1 MVTCI
6 EKKNINNTLEK
17 KQKPMYNINAKKQIS
32 VRTLGAKNKERRKDN
47 LSIKI
52 KKLPIAERPYE
63 KLELYGEKTLSDA
76 ELLAI
81 IIKSGTKEETSVE
94 LARRILNLNEGID
107 AKDLNFLREK
117 SLEEFMQIKGIG
129 RVKAI
134 QLKALCEFATR
145 MNKPTDY
152 RKIII
157 REPKDIAK
165 IMIPEMKH
173 LKTETLKIVILNNAN
188 EILKIQNVAIGNTN
202 MVAAG
207 AKNILAEAVKI
218 QAPKIILT
226 HNHPSGNPMPS
237 DKDIEFT
244 KRMQEACKILGIQ
257 LLDHIIIAGDSYISI
272 VGSVLKK

>member
-1 MVTCI
+1 M
-6 EKKNINNTLEK
+6 
-17 KQKPMYNINAKKQIS
+17 
-32 VRTLGAKNKERRKDN
+32 
-47 LSIKI
+47 SIKI
-52 KKLPIAERPYE
+52 KKLPTSERPYE
-63 KLELYGEKTLSDA
+63 KLELYGEKALTDA

-94 LARRILNLNEGID
+94 LARRILNLNENID
-107 AKDLNFLREK
+107 SKDLNFLREK

-134 QLKALCEFATR
+134 QIKALCEFAIR

-157 REPKDIAK
+157 REPKDIAQ

-173 LKTETLKIVILNNAN
+173 LKTEALKIVILNNSN
-188 EILKIQNVAIGNTN
+188 EILKIQNVAVGNANT
-202 MVAAG
+202 VAADT
-207 AKNILAEAVKI
+207 KNVLSEAVKM
-218 QAPKIILT
+218 QAPKIILI

-244 KRMQEACKILGIQ
+244 KNIKEACKILGIQ
-257 LLDHIIIAGDSYISI
+257 LLDHIVIGGDYYTSI
-272 VGSVLKK
+272 FGAMLKNKC